1 MKGSNLIARQV
12 SRLRY
17 QRNWTQDELADLLQ
31 KTGWLISR
39 SGVSKIEG
47 GSMYVPDFRMVWLAS
62 VFKVQV
68 SDLLPEIDWRAP
80 VVDTLGKYIATEKL
94 IPPAKLL
101 LPVSFESAQF
111 TPNKE
116 ERRLHGIRIEG

>member
-17 QRNWTQDELADLLQ
+17 QRGWTQDELADILQ
-31 KTGWLISR
+31 KTGWRISR
-39 SGVSKIEG
+39 SGISKIEG
-47 GSMYVPDFRMVWLAS
+47 GSMYVPDFRLIWLAS

>member
-1 MKGSNLIARQV
+1 MKGSNLIARQL

-31 KTGWLISR
+31 KTGWHISR

-47 GSMYVPDFRMVWLAS
+47 GSICVPDFRLIWLAS

-80 VVDTLGKYIATEKL
+80 VVDTLGKYIAPEKL

-101 LPVSFESAQF
+101 LPVSFDSAQF
-111 TPNKE
+111 TSNKE
-116 ERRLHGIRIEG
+116 ERRPHGIRIEG